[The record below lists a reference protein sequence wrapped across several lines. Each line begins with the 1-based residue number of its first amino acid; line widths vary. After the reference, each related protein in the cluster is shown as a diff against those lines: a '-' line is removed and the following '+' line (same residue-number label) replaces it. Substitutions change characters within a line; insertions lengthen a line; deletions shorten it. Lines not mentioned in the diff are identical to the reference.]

1 MPAARLLPEAK
12 AMTLITRRTLFG
24 IIAAP
29 ALVKVTSIMPVKALP
44 ADFSDA
50 IREMVPTHTPLWR
63 YFKYAQSQA
72 FVGALNFDEDTVRV
86 PLISTHYGT
95 PVHYSTLVE
104 TTADDPEWVVETG
117 AEWVVETRDG
127 ETIFYAEPAGTR
139 LEIDAYRAYHGIIE
153 T

>member
-1 MPAARLLPEAK
+1 MPAAWLLPEAK

-50 IREMVPTHTPLWR
+50 IREMVPTHVPTWR

-72 FVGALNFDEDTVRV
+72 FIGALNFDEDTVRV

-104 TTADDPEWVVETG
+104 TTADDPAWVVEARG
-117 AEWVVETRDG
+117 DRY
-127 ETIFYAEPAGTR
+127 ETITYHSEPGGTR